1 MSDTPTAAVVGLHAR
16 PGPRAPGHEELV
28 RAALTGDR
36 LAWNELIAVHERR
49 VLLSLLAA
57 GIAPAQ
63 AREFAQEAWLLLLH
77 RAKAGRLPY
86 LQLPGL
92 AIRQALFLARAQGRR
107 PDARVADSSE
117 LPEELDPVDTPEAQY
132 LTRERLE
139 RAREKLDGLHS
150 SARSIFLELYQEPQL
165 SHAEV
170 AGRVGLS
177 VQRVR
182 QIICE
187 VRKLLRADLEES
199 DVRPSAP

>member
-1 MSDTPTAAVVGLHAR
+1 MA
-16 PGPRAPGHEELV
+16 
-28 RAALTGDR
+28 AALTGDR
-36 LAWNELIAVHERR
+36 LAWNALIARHERR

-63 AREFAQEAWLLLLH
+63 AREFAQEAWLLLLN

-92 AIRQALFLARAQGRR
+92 AIRQALYLARAQGRR
-107 PDARVADSSE
+107 PDARVADPGE
-117 LPEELDPVDTPEAQY
+117 APEELDPVDTPEMQY

-150 SARSIFLELYQEPQL
+150 SARNIFLELYQEPQL

-170 AGRVGLS
+170 ANRVGLS

-182 QIICE
+182 QLICE
-187 VRKLLRADLEES
+187 VRKVLRADLEES
-199 DVRPSAP
+199 DVRPSHP